1 VNNIQGQVWWR
12 APGEQKVWKL
22 KQVQEGSTTFRFAPF
37 KTDRFHEVIELTGVR
52 ETSDFPHPGSVR
64 NLKMGVE
71 VKSSRSQHEQI
82 IGHALK
88 AIDEGQLEK
97 VVLSQTEFWHTD
109 ASAEELFKI
118 KCEVFPNAFVYLID
132 HPKSG
137 VWLGATP
144 ELLIQSS
151 GGGQFRT
158 VALAGTKMDLD
169 EAWTAKEMKEQV
181 LVTQFIEGLL
191 NKEAVKNV
199 IVGNVHD
206 LDYGQIKHL
215 KTEIAF
221 ESNRTI
227 EEWLPL
233 LHPTPAVGGYPRNE
247 ALEFI
252 EEHEVTPRGY
262 YTGYLGLIESDGLAE
277 FYVNLRCMK
286 CHSNG
291 HRLFAGGG
299 VVEGSTP
306 IGEWEEIQSKID
318 SIRMELAS

>member
-1 VNNIQGQVWWR
+1 MT
-12 APGEQKVWKL
+12 GE
-22 KQVQEGSTTFRFAPF
+22 
-37 KTDRFHEVIELTGVR
+37 R
-52 ETSDFPHPGSVR
+52 ESCDFPIPGSVT
-64 NLKMGVE
+64 NLKMGME
-71 VKSSRSQHEQI
+71 VKSSQSHHEQI
-82 IGHALK
+82 IERALQ
-88 AIDEGQLEK
+88 AIDAGQLEK
-97 VVLSQTEFWHTD
+97 VVLSQTEFWQTD
-109 ASAEELFKI
+109 ASAEELFRI

-144 ELLIQSS
+144 ELLIRSTE
-151 GGGQFRT
+151 GGQFRT
-158 VALAGTKMDLD
+158 VALAGTKLGLD
-169 EAWTAKEMKEQV
+169 QAWTEKEMKEQV

-191 NKEAVKNV
+191 TKEGVQEVNV
-199 IVGNVHD
+199 GSVHD

-215 KTEIAF
+215 KTDIEF
-221 ESNRTI
+221 ESNRSV

-252 EEHEVTPRGY
+252 AENEVTPRGY
-262 YTGYLGLIESDGLAE
+262 YTGYMGLLESGGLAE

-306 IGEWEEIQSKID
+306 LGEWEEIQSKID